1 MKVLVIFVFLFKSS
15 PYIFMKVLDFD
26 ILPKMFSTNQ
36 NA

>member
-1 MKVLVIFVFLFKSS
+1 MILNESKPT